1 MTRRKSAAATKN
13 TGPRTQGGKARSSSN
28 ATKHGLTA
36 TTTILEHESQDEL
49 DALRT
54 GLLAALCPRGHLEVL
69 LAERVVLL
77 AWRLRRF
84 GRVETSTM
92 TTAMQDEPFDFIA
105 SMKRLTGDAAL
116 GRGIGDSRALEKLQR
131 YETST
136 ERAFYRCLREFWS
149 LQERRAD
156 SDPKVH

>member
-1 MTRRKSAAATKN
+1 MTRRKSGAATKS

-28 ATKHGLTA
+28 AIKHGLTA
-36 TTTILEHESQDEL
+36 TTTILEHESQEEL

-54 GLLAALCPRGHLEVL
+54 SLLASLCPRGHLEAL
-69 LAERVVLL
+69 LAERTVLL

-92 TTAMQDEPFDFIA
+92 TTAMQDDPLDFI
-105 SMKRLTGDAAL
+105 STMQGLTGDAAL
-116 GRGIGDSRALEKLQR
+116 GRGIGESCALEKLQR
-131 YETST
+131 YETTT

-156 SDPKVH
+156 SEPKVH